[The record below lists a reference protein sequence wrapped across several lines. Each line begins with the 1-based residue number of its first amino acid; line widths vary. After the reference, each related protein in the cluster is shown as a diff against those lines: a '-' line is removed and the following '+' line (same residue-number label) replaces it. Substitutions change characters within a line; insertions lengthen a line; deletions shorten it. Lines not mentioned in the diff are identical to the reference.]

1 MATFTGYLR
10 ARSDDE
16 LVALLVRRP
25 DLATP
30 HPATLASLAARATS
44 RSSLDRALTWV
55 DALVL
60 QVVEAAVVLADE
72 GDEAVA
78 ALRDDLADRA
88 ATMVEREAEPLLT
101 TLADPALAADAAV
114 GLRLRL
120 AELRRLM

>member
-1 MATFTGYLR
+1 FHPTSRGLGYVYKRQEAGRAAVKAFGETGV
-10 ARSDDE
+10 A
-16 LVALLVRRP
+16 ALL
-25 DLATP
+25 LAG
-30 HPATLASLAARATS
+30 AAGNDDAAR
-44 RSSLDRALTWV
+44 
-55 DALVL
+55 LVRT
-60 QVVEAAVVLADE
+60 VLADE

-88 ATMVEREAEPLLT
+88 ATMVEREAEPVLT